1 MPPRHAAKPRGPAH
15 LPHRPGPS
23 SPYAYL
29 DASQVPQDVANETSA
44 ATEGYAHWAWSYPA
58 RRANVLHSC
67 ALARAALAYDLF
79 LGTPEQAGEPAAYV
93 TGNRSADT
101 K

>member
-1 MPPRHAAKPRGPAH
+1 
-15 LPHRPGPS
+15 
-23 SPYAYL
+23 
-29 DASQVPQDVANETSA
+29 VPQDVTNETSA
-44 ATEGYAHWAWSYPA
+44 AAEGYAHWAWSYPA

-79 LGTPEQAGEPAAYV
+79 LGTPEQAGDPAAYV